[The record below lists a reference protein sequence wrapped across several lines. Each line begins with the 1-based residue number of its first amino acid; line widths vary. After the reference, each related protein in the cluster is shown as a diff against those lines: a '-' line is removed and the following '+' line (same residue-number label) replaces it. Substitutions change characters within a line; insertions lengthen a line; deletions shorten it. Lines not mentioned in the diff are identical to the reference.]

1 MGRGGAWEVSE
12 KRRCWCRVCVGQG
25 DQTQSSI
32 TRRHRDKDPHNSQT
46 QPLRY
51 LTGGAQHNPAPVQ
64 QMTIVNACGSAVAN
78 GAMNPTPR
86 ISAFELREAKR
97 IYHLC
102 DQRTIVDSSMATA
115 ASLQLINRGNRN
127 LVWPTGMGGSWWASA
142 PKVGICCVYLQRA
155 AVRSKEVLGG
165 SSSQLVQGSE
175 SQRNALLRV
184 VAKGESHYDGIVDG
198 IECCSPSPQH
208 VVWWCF

>member
-1 MGRGGAWEVSE
+1 MSE

-97 IYHLC
+97 IC
-102 DQRTIVDSSMATA
+102 DHRERLSIPPCHGHRSFIAID
-115 ASLQLINRGNRN
+115 QLEKINWGNRN

-184 VAKGESHYDGIVDG
+184 VAKGESHDDGIVDG